1 MADSLRT
8 SKIVI
13 VVGLIALF
21 LGAITLFVME
31 SADSSRSEIP
41 VFSEIPN
48 FSGIE
53 SFGSNYV
60 RADLNEKITIV
71 DFIFTSCPALCP
83 SMCERMSELYE
94 LYAENEEIQFLS
106 MSVDPA
112 NDSLP
117 ALREFSNRFG
127 VTDNRWKFVR
137 MSLEEVTSL
146 YTDGFKLGGELP
158 FQHSSKFILVDR
170 SGRIRGYYESG
181 NDQNIET
188 LKSDITELLNSG
200 V

>member
-1 MADSLRT
+1 M
-8 SKIVI
+8 
-13 VVGLIALF
+13 
-21 LGAITLFVME
+21 
-31 SADSSRSEIP
+31 
-41 VFSEIPN
+41 
-48 FSGIE
+48 
-53 SFGSNYV
+53 
-60 RADLNEKITIV
+60 NEKITIV
-71 DFIFTSCPALCP
+71 DFIFTSCPVLCP
-83 SMCERMSELYE
+83 SMCSRMSELYE
-94 LYAENEEIQFLS
+94 HFRGSEEVQFLS

-112 NDSLP
+112 NDSLA
-117 ALREFSNRFG
+117 ALREFSNRYG
-127 VTDNRWKFVR
+127 VDDQRWKFVR

-181 NDQNIET
+181 DEKNIEI